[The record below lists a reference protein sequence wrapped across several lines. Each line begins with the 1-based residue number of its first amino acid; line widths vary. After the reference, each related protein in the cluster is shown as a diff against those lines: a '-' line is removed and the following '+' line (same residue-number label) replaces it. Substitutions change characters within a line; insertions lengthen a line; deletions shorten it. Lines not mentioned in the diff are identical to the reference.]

1 MLIKLKMTCHDGF
14 SDFSGPLELGSFL
27 YFERMLGKKFKY
39 VSVGAQIREQLVLLE
54 EEKENHVSRESTGV
68 PACVKACLVQKRKG
82 EAFRWKRR
90 TCSSTRCRSAAQAC
104 ATLRPHGLRH
114 TRFPRPSLPPGVCS
128 NSCPLSQ
135 RCHPIISFSVS
146 PCSSCPQFVP
156 ASGSSL
162 LSQLLASVGQSV
174 ISWVVCNM

>member
-1 MLIKLKMTCHDGF
+1 MTCHDGF

-27 YFERMLGKKFKY
+27 YFERMLGKKFRY

-82 EAFRWKRR
+82 EAFRWKHR

-104 ATLRPHGLRH
+104 ATLRPHGLQH